1 MYDDV
6 LLPVAP
12 DSDASRAVPHAAHI
26 GERDGATVHVLSVA
40 DTVVETL
47 TGPEVGSLADRIESA
62 ASDRVHE
69 VEAELDERGIETRAH
84 VVRGRPEEVI
94 VDVVEGE
101 GIDIVVMPSH
111 TRTGV
116 QHFLLGSVAER
127 VVRGSP
133 VPVTTV
139 PMTDRDA
146 DGEA

>member
-12 DSDASRAVPHAAHI
+12 DSDASRAIPHAAHI

-62 ASDRVHE
+62 ARDRVHE
-69 VEAELDERGIETRAH
+69 VEADLDERGIETRTH

-94 VDVVEGE
+94 SEVIEDE

-127 VVRGSP
+127 VVRHAP

-139 PMTDRDA
+139 PMNDRDA
-146 DGEA
+146 AADA

>member
-12 DSDASRAVPHAAHI
+12 DSDASRAIPHAAHV

-47 TGPEVGSLADRIESA
+47 TGPEVGSLADRVESA
-62 ASDRVHE
+62 ARDRAHE
-69 VEAELDERGIETRAH
+69 VEAELEDREVETRTH

-94 VDVVEGE
+94 TEVIEE
-101 GIDIVVMPSH
+101 QGIDLVVMPSH

-127 VVRGSP
+127 VVRHAP

-139 PMTDRDA
+139 PMNDRAA
-146 DGEA
+146 DDS